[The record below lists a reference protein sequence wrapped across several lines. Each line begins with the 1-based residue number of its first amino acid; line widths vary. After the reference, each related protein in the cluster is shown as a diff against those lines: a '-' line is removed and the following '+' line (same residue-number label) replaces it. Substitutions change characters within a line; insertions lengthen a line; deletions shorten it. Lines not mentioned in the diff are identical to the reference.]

1 MKSILVVLCVG
12 SLSSC
17 FSVPLPSNDPD
28 SGVSCQVSVNPTG
41 RATNQGAH
49 AFSVGSVY
57 QRSAQT
63 IPPDAGITGAT
74 LDVSFLREMVSC
86 VGRRDGGTSE
96 GLFATLNVTG
106 ADRVG
111 PGTYVDSAHAD
122 GGPSSFF
129 GYAVLDGGALIVSE
143 GTVTL
148 TAVATCSV
156 TGSFDVRFAIE
167 DGGVSAPLS
176 GSFTADYCR

>member
-1 MKSILVVLCVG
+1 MKSILVALCLV
-12 SLSSC
+12 SMSSC

-41 RATNQGAH
+41 RGANQGAH
-49 AFSVGSVY
+49 TFSVGSVY

-63 IPPDAGITGAT
+63 IPPDAGITAAT
-74 LDVSFLREMVSC
+74 LDLSILREMVSC
-86 VGRRDGGTSE
+86 AGRRDGGTGE

-111 PGTYVDSAHAD
+111 PGTYTDSAHAD
-122 GGPSSFF
+122 GGASFF
-129 GYAVLDGGALIVSE
+129 GFALLDGGALIVSE

-148 TAVATCSV
+148 ATVATCSV
-156 TGSFDVRFAIE
+156 TGSFDVKFAIE